1 MLRHYK
7 TKLLSKKAG
16 WREEQGRSSAGGS
29 HTRVFFSFFSLLLF
43 SSAAEL
49 ALRLT
54 SSVNGDVNAVTA
66 IQEKSK
72 RRGVGWG
79 WGGGF

>member
-1 MLRHYK
+1 MERG
-7 TKLLSKKAG
+7 AG
-16 WREEQGRSSAGGS
+16 EEFGRRKS
-29 HTRVFFSFFSLLLF
+29 HRRFFFLSFFSLQLF

-79 WGGGF
+79 WGGVF